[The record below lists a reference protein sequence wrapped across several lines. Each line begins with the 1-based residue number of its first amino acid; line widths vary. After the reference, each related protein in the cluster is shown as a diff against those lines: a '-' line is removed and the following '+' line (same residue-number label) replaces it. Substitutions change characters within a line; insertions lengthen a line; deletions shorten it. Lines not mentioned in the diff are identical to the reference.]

1 MVIRIAS
8 WHLKAA
14 RYRCCFRY
22 IVFEQGGESSPCINI
37 NFFFLFPFSFLPT
50 IPIVNHAFPAPRN
63 FLKSNFIPF
72 GRSKFFRIYLFSLLS
87 FIETHSLSLVRY
99 FDSIIFSIS
108 ILYTVS
114 LYYTQLVLKLKNWG
128 KNNRNSIKKFH
139 CPFFFIDINGNRPL

>member
-37 NFFFLFPFSFLPT
+37 NFFLFFFPFSFLPT

-87 FIETHSLSLVRY
+87 FIETLFILYRSFV
-99 FDSIIFSIS
+99 IS
-108 ILYTVS
+108 IRLFSLS
-114 LYYTQLVLKLKNWG
+114 LYYTQLVYIIH
-128 KNNRNSIKKFH
+128 S
-139 CPFFFIDINGNRPL
+139 

>member
-87 FIETHSLSLVRY
+87 FIETLFILYRSFV
-99 FDSIIFSIS
+99 IS
-108 ILYTVS
+108 IRLFSLS
-114 LYYTQLVLKLKNWG
+114 LYYTQLVYIIH
-128 KNNRNSIKKFH
+128 S
-139 CPFFFIDINGNRPL
+139 

>member
-22 IVFEQGGESSPCINI
+22 IVFEQEGESLHKYQ
-37 NFFFLFPFSFLPT
+37 FFLFFPFSFLPT

-114 LYYTQLVLKLKNWG
+114 LYYSIQLVYIIH
-128 KNNRNSIKKFH
+128 S
-139 CPFFFIDINGNRPL
+139 